1 MYKKR
6 FKIDYILLACVLV
19 LVTIGLFMVYS
30 ASKYVAETNYGD
42 KFYFLKKQAFG
53 VGAGLVCM
61 VAFSFINVEK
71 LKKFKLVFLA
81 ISLLSLAILFIP
93 GIGRTSYGANRW
105 IDLGFITIQ
114 PSEIAKFGFIF
125 YSAGVMSEMKSDPKK
140 FKSMIPTLFAGC
152 ATCVLIMLEPNM
164 SITMCVGLTMIVML
178 FVGGA
183 SIKNMLLIG
192 IPALC
197 AVPLL
202 IVLEPYRLQRLSAFL
217 DPWSSPLG
225 EGFQLIQSYYAL
237 GSGSWFGIGYG
248 NSRQK
253 YLFLPFAESDFIFS
267 VIGEELGFVFCIV
280 VIAIYILLV
289 LRGFRIAL
297 RADTRF
303 KCYLAT
309 GISAII
315 AIQTLI
321 NIAVVTGSIPPTG
334 LPLPFISAGSTSL
347 LVFMSAIG
355 VVLNIDKQSRK
366 STLSFRPSEAS
377 GVDLKK

>member
-1 MYKKR
+1 MFKR
-6 FKIDYILLACVLV
+6 KFNVDYILIIAVLT
-19 LVTIGLFMVYS
+19 LVVIGLFMVYS
-30 ASKYVAETNYGD
+30 ASSYVAEVNYND
-42 KFYFLKKQAFG
+42 KFYFLKKQLFG
-53 VGAGLVCM
+53 VAMGLICM
-61 VAFSFINVEK
+61 SLFTFVNVEK
-71 LKKFKLVFLA
+71 LKKLRLVFLL
-81 ISLLSLAILFIP
+81 ISLASLAVLFIP
-93 GIGRTSYGANRW
+93 GIGKTSYGANRW

-125 YSAGVMSEMKSDPKK
+125 YSASVMSEMKSNPKT
-140 FKSMIPTLFAGC
+140 FKAMLPTLLSGC
-152 ATCVLIMLEPNM
+152 ATCALIILEPNM
-164 SITMCVGLTMIVML
+164 SITMCVGLTMVVML

-183 SIKNMLLIG
+183 SIKNLLLIG

-202 IVLEPYRLQRLSAFL
+202 IVLEPYRLQRLTAFL

-237 GSGSWFGIGYG
+237 GSGGWFGIGYG

-253 YLFLPFAESDFIFS
+253 HLFLPFAESDFIFS
-267 VIGEELGFVFCIV
+267 IIGEELGFIFCIF
-280 VIAIYILLV
+280 VIFVYIVIV
-289 LRGFRIAL
+289 LRGIRIAL

-355 VVLNIDKQSRK
+355 IVLNVDRQSRK
-366 STLSFRPSEAS
+366 S
-377 GVDLKK
+377 KI

>member
-1 MYKKR
+1 MLKKKVK
-6 FKIDYILLACVLV
+6 FDYVLIVCVL
-19 LVTIGLFMVYS
+19 LLLIIGLFMVYS
-30 ASKYVAETNYGD
+30 ASSYVAEHNYGD
-42 KFYFLKKQAFG
+42 KFFYFKKQLFG
-53 VGAGLVCM
+53 VCLGLVLM
-61 VAFSFINVEK
+61 IVVSFINVEK
-71 LKKFKLVFLA
+71 LKKFKFVFL
-81 ISLLSLAILFIP
+81 LVSLASLAVLFIP
-93 GIGRTSYGANRW
+93 GVGRTSYGANRW

-125 YSAGVMSEMKSDPKK
+125 YSAGTMAKMKHNPKT
-140 FKSMIPTLFAGC
+140 FRAMLPTLLSGC
-152 ATCVLIMLEPNM
+152 ATCLLIIMEPNM
-164 SITMCVGLTMIVML
+164 SITMCVGLSMVVML
-178 FVGGA
+178 FIGGA
-183 SIKNMLLIG
+183 SFKNLLLIA

-197 AVPLL
+197 AVPIL
-202 IVLEPYRLQRLSAFL
+202 IILEPYRMQRLTAFL

-253 YLFLPFAESDFIFS
+253 NLFLPFAESDFIFS
-267 VIGEELGFVFCIV
+267 IIGEELGFVFCVFI
-280 VIAIYILLV
+280 ILLYVIIV
-289 LRGFRIAL
+289 LRGLRIAL
-297 RADTRF
+297 KADTRF

-355 VVLNIDKQSRK
+355 VVLNVDRQTRK
-366 STLSFRPSEAS
+366 NMIQ
-377 GVDLKK
+377 